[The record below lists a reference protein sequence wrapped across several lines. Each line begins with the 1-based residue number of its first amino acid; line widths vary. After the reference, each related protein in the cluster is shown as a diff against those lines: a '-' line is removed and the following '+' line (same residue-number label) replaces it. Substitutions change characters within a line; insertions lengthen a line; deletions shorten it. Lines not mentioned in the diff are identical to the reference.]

1 MSEKAR
7 RALITENFSI
17 ALDILRAHKMRSGLI
32 ILGVSIGVA
41 ALMGMVS
48 IVLGLQASITDEIT
62 SSEQVSLMVMKYDFM
77 VVSSREDF
85 REMMRRKD
93 IKQESV
99 QALRQNC
106 PSLKE
111 IGYYIEPT
119 MMSGAS
125 GLVLRYKDEKS
136 RMTQLAGCEASLFAI
151 YNLEMEEGRLFTEQE
166 IRSRTN
172 AVVLGS
178 SAKKNLFPNVDPI
191 GKKIKI
197 GDEDFL
203 VVGTA
208 AERKTLFGD
217 LANNFAMVPYTT
229 YLAKFWKESDNKIIY
244 ASLRQGVDAERA
256 KDEVI
261 NIMRRERGLRA
272 NQPNDFSVTTSDA
285 TLELINT
292 ITGPIASI
300 LTALSSIGLLVGGIG
315 VMNMMLV
322 SVTERTGEIGI
333 RKAVGATRRD
343 ILWQFLIEAGTLT
356 GLGGVLGIIV
366 GVAAASAVGALAGL
380 PAKFSVFYILLGVI
394 LSVAVGIFFGL
405 FPANRASKLDP
416 VKAMGYAK

>member
-7 RALITENFSI
+7 KALITENFSI

-48 IVLGLQASITDEIT
+48 IVLGLKASITDEIT
-62 SSEQVSLMVMKYDFM
+62 SSEQVSLMVMKYDFV
-77 VVSSREDF
+77 VVSSEDEY

-99 QALRQNC
+99 RAVRESC

-111 IGYYIEPT
+111 VGFYVEPT
-119 MMSGAS
+119 TRPS
-125 GLVLRYKDEKS
+125 LTLRYKDEKS
-136 RMTQLAGCEASLFAI
+136 RMTQLGGCEASLFAI
-151 YNLEMEEGRLFTEQE
+151 YNLEMEEGRLFIEQE
-166 IRSRTN
+166 IRTRADVVVIGS
-172 AVVLGS
+172 AV
-178 SAKKNLFPNVDPI
+178 KKNLFPNVDPI
-191 GKKIKI
+191 GKEIKI
-197 GDEDFL
+197 DDEDFL

-217 LANNFAMVPYTT
+217 LANNFAMIPYTT
-229 YLAKFWKESDNKIIY
+229 YMAKFWKESDNCIIY
-244 ASLRQGVDAERA
+244 ASVRQGVDPERA

-261 NIMRRERGLRA
+261 NVMRRERGLKA

-285 TLELINT
+285 TLEMINT
-292 ITGPIASI
+292 ITGPVGSI

-322 SVTERTGEIGI
+322 SVTERTGEIGL

-356 GLGGVLGIIV
+356 GLGGMLGIII
-366 GVAAASAVGALAGL
+366 GMAAASAVSALAGL
-380 PAKFSVFYILLGVI
+380 PAKFSVVYILVGVV

-405 FPANRASKLDP
+405 FPASRASKLDP
-416 VKAMGYAK
+416 VKAMSYAK

>member
-7 RALITENFSI
+7 KALITENFSI

-48 IVLGLQASITDEIT
+48 IVLGLKASITDEIT
-62 SSEQVSLMVMKYDFM
+62 SSEQVSLMVMKYDFV
-77 VVSSREDF
+77 VVSSEDEY

-99 QALRQNC
+99 RAVRESC

-111 IGYYIEPT
+111 VGFYVEPT
-119 MMSGAS
+119 TRPS
-125 GLVLRYKDEKS
+125 LTLRYKDEKS
-136 RMTQLAGCEASLFAI
+136 RMTQLGGCEASLFAI
-151 YNLEMEEGRLFTEQE
+151 YNLEMEEGRLFIEQE
-166 IRSRTN
+166 IRTRADVVVIGS
-172 AVVLGS
+172 AV
-178 SAKKNLFPNVDPI
+178 KKNLFPNVDPI
-191 GKKIKI
+191 GKEIKI
-197 GDEDFL
+197 DDEDFL

-217 LANNFAMVPYTT
+217 LANNFAMIPYTT
-229 YLAKFWKESDNKIIY
+229 YMAKFWKESDNCIIY
-244 ASLRQGVDAERA
+244 ASVRQGVDPERA
-256 KDEVI
+256 KDEVT
-261 NIMRRERGLRA
+261 NVMRRERGLKA

-285 TLELINT
+285 TLEMINT
-292 ITGPIASI
+292 ITGPVGSI

-322 SVTERTGEIGI
+322 SVTERTGEIGL

-356 GLGGVLGIIV
+356 GLGGMLGIII
-366 GVAAASAVGALAGL
+366 GMAAASAVSALAGL
-380 PAKFSVFYILLGVI
+380 PAKFSVVYILVGVV

-405 FPANRASKLDP
+405 FPASRASKLDP
-416 VKAMGYAK
+416 VKAMSYAK

>member
-7 RALITENFSI
+7 KTLITENLSI
-17 ALDILRAHKMRSGLI
+17 ALDVLQAHKLRSGLI

-48 IVLGLQASITDEIT
+48 IVLGLKASITDEIT
-62 SSEQVSLMVMKYDFM
+62 SSEQVSLMVTKYDFM
-77 VVSSREDF
+77 VVSSDEEYREI
-85 REMMRRKD
+85 MRRKD

-99 QALRQNC
+99 QVVRKSC

-111 IGYYIEPT
+111 VGFYVEPT
-119 MMSGAS
+119 GMPN
-125 GLVLRYKDEKS
+125 LTLRYKDEKS
-136 RMTQLAGCEASLFAI
+136 RMTQLSGCEASLFAI
-151 YNLEMEEGRLFTEQE
+151 YNLDMEEGRLFTDQE
-166 IRSRTN
+166 IRSRAN
-172 AVVLGS
+172 VVVLGS
-178 SAKKNLFPNVDPI
+178 ATKTNLFPNVDPI
-191 GKKIKI
+191 GKRIKI
-197 GDEDFL
+197 EDEDFL

-229 YLAKFWKESDNKIIY
+229 YMAKFWKESDNRIIY
-244 ASLRQGVDAERA
+244 ASVRKGVDPERA

-261 NIMRRERGLRA
+261 AVMRRERGLKA
-272 NQPNDFSVTTSDA
+272 NEANDFSVTTSDA
-285 TLELINT
+285 TLEMINT
-292 ITGPIASI
+292 VTGPIGAI
-300 LTALSSIGLLVGGIG
+300 LTALASIGLLVGGIG

-322 SVTERTGEIGI
+322 SVTERTGEIGL

-356 GLGGVLGIIV
+356 GLGGVLGIII
-366 GVAAASAVGALAGL
+366 GLAAAAAVSALAGL
-380 PAKFSVFYILLGVI
+380 PAKFSAFYILLGVI
-394 LSVAVGIFFGL
+394 LSVAIGIFFGL

>member
-1 MSEKAR
+1 MSETGRK
-7 RALITENFSI
+7 ALIAENFFM
-17 ALDILRAHKMRSGLI
+17 ALDTLRVHKMRSGLI

-48 IVLGLQASITDEIT
+48 IVLGLKASITDEIT
-62 SSEQVSLMVMKYDFM
+62 SAEQVSLMVMKYDFM
-77 VVSSREDF
+77 VVSSDDEY

-93 IKQESV
+93 IKRESV
-99 QALRQNC
+99 QAVRENC

-111 IGYYIEPT
+111 VGYYVEPTT
-119 MMSGAS
+119 MMSG
-125 GLVLRYKDEKS
+125 LILRYKDEKS

-151 YNLEMEEGRLFTEQE
+151 YNLEMEEGRLFTDQE
-166 IRSRTN
+166 IRSR
-172 AVVLGS
+172 ADVVVLGS
-178 SAKKNLFPNVDPI
+178 AAKNNLFPNVDPI
-191 GKKIKI
+191 GKEIKI

-229 YLAKFWKESDNKIIY
+229 YMAKFWKESDNRIIY
-244 ASLRQGVDAERA
+244 ASVRQGVDPERA

-261 NIMRRERGLRA
+261 SVMRRERGLRA

-285 TLELINT
+285 TLEMINT
-292 ITGPIASI
+292 ITGPIGTI

-322 SVTERTGEIGI
+322 SVTERTGEIGL
-333 RKAVGATRRD
+333 RKAVGATRGD
-343 ILWQFLIEAGTLT
+343 ILWQFLIEAATLT
-356 GLGGVLGIIV
+356 GLGGVLGIMI
-366 GVAAASAVGALAGL
+366 GLAAASAVSALVDL
-380 PAKFSVFYILLGVI
+380 PAKFSAFYILLGVI
-394 LSVAVGIFFGL
+394 LSISIGIFFGL
-405 FPANRASKLDP
+405 FPASRASKLDP

>member
-1 MSEKAR
+1 MSETGRKALL
-7 RALITENFSI
+7 AENFSI
-17 ALDILRAHKMRSGLI
+17 AQDTLRAHKMRSGLI

-77 VVSSREDF
+77 VASSREDF
-85 REMMRRKD
+85 RDMMRRKD

-99 QALRQNC
+99 QSLRENC
-106 PSLKE
+106 PSLKQV
-111 IGYYIEPT
+111 GYYIEPT

-136 RMTQLAGCEASLFAI
+136 RMTQLAGCEASLFEI
-151 YNLEMEEGRLFTEQE
+151 YNLDMDEGRLFTDSE
-166 IRSRTN
+166 IRSRAN

-178 SAKKNLFPNVDPI
+178 AAKENLFPVIDPI
-191 GKKIKI
+191 GKTIKI

-208 AERKTLFGD
+208 AKRKTLFGD

-229 YLAKFWKESDNKIIY
+229 YMTKFWKESDNRMIY
-244 ASLRQGVDAERA
+244 ASVRPGVDLERA
-256 KDEVI
+256 KDEII
-261 NIMRRERGLRA
+261 NVMRRERGLKG
-272 NQPNDFSVTTSDA
+272 NQPNDFSVMTSDA
-285 TLELINT
+285 TLEMINT
-292 ITGPIASI
+292 ITGPVGAI

-333 RKAVGATRRD
+333 RKAVGATRSD

-356 GLGGVLGIIV
+356 GIGGVVGIIM
-366 GVAAASAVGALAGL
+366 GMAAAAAVSALAGL
-380 PAKFSVFYILLGVI
+380 PAKFSVFYVLLGVI
-394 LSVAVGIFFGL
+394 LSVSVGIFFGIY
-405 FPANRASKLDP
+405 PANRASKLDP